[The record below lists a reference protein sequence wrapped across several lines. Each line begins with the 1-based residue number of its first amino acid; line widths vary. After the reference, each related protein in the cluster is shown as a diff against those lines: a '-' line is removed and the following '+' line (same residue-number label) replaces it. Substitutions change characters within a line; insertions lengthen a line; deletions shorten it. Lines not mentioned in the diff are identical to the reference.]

1 MIAAYVEV
9 ARNMSTDSLSLSHSL
24 SLYFHLISCRCVVLG
39 AMRALLFVYMMTV
52 KSKSDLTYGRLVA
65 TDQIISLHGIYTH
78 THRHTNRRDRGSA
91 KTSEQARGEQIC
103 RDKDEVPE
111 MTGLDQ

>member
-9 ARNMSTDSLSLSHSL
+9 ARDMLADSLPLP
-24 SLYFHLISCRCVVLG
+24 LYFHLISCRCVVLG

-65 TDQIISLHGIYTH
+65 TDQIISLRAVHIH
-78 THRHTNRRDRGSA
+78 THTNRKDRGSD
-91 KTSEQARGEQIC
+91 KTSELARGKQIC